1 MFATTPIATRVTASG
16 VLGAVQL
23 TAAVSFKLGH
33 PWPVVAA
40 TACCVQKG
48 RCKLEDLL
56 RDRFDAHVHDA
67 ATLTALTQ
75 PCQALSQHTL
85 WSPRQLAD
93 CALSLTLIMIPSPP
107 CRATAAARYLIEDYL

>member
-67 ATLTALTQ
+67 ANVNSSHTALSSPEST
-75 PCQALSQHTL
+75 HTVVSEATGRL
-85 WSPRQLAD
+85 RPELDPNYDPES
-93 CALSLTLIMIPSPP
+93 P